1 MLTLTK
7 EELEKYK
14 SDKNRIG
21 QLLVKKAILKEMEEK
36 KYTKEEKEQLEELK
50 LNVEIEFYLN
60 LIAQKD
66 IIIYD
71 YEVLEVYKENSETLK
86 DKNIIEIYPQLKQY
100 IFDKKLSEEKVK
112 LTNNLIE
119 KYKVNDS
126 LKKYIKE

>member
-14 SDKNRIG
+14 NDKNGIG

-36 KYTKEEKEQLEELK
+36 KYSKEEKEQLEELK
-50 LNVEIEFYLN
+50 LNLEIEFYLN

-71 YEVLEVYKENSETLK
+71 YEVLEVYKENSEALK

-100 IFDKKLSEEKVK
+100 IFNKKLSEEKVK
-112 LTNNLIE
+112 LTNNLID

>member
-1 MLTLTK
+1 MLALTK

-14 SDKNRIG
+14 NDKNGIG

-36 KYTKEEKEQLEELK
+36 EYSKEEKEQLDELK
-50 LNVEIEFYLN
+50 LNLEIEFYLN
-60 LIAQKD
+60 LVAQKD

-71 YEVLEVYKENSETLK
+71 YEILEAYKENSETLK

-100 IFDKKLSEEKVK
+100 IFNKKLSEEKVK
-112 LTNNLIE
+112 LTNNLID